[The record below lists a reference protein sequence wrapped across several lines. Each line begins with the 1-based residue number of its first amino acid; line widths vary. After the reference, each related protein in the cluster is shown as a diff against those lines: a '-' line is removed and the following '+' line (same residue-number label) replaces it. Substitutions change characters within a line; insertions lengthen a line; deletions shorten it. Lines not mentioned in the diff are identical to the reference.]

1 MGGTTFMTDH
11 PETPAPEENF
21 AELLEAFS
29 PGTRAEARIGDRVK
43 GRVIS
48 IGKDTV
54 FVDTGMKID
63 AVVERSELLDSDQNL
78 TCVEGDE
85 LELYVTAVGEN
96 EIRLSRAISGIGG
109 AQILREAHQKS
120 APVEGKVKETC
131 KGGFHIEVMQ
141 RRAFCP
147 ISQIDISPVPDPAV
161 HVGATYQFLVTR
173 FEDKGRNI
181 VVSRR
186 ALLNRELEVE
196 RKRFLAA
203 LNTGDVLDGRV
214 TRIMPFG
221 AFVELTP
228 GLEGMVHISEISWSR
243 ASTTDELLKPG
254 DRPRVKVLGIDPVG
268 EKGQPRI
275 SLSIKQL
282 EVDPWLTVEDKFREG
297 DVVRG
302 KVTRCMNFG
311 AFVEI
316 APGIEGMIHISEL
329 SYTRRVHKTEDVVNP
344 GDTVNVAVKAVD
356 TEKKRISLSLRDA
369 EGDPWVEVLERF
381 SAGQRVD
388 GVIEKKEKFGFFIRL
403 APGITGLLPMS
414 SIRRSSSAAALE
426 KSKEGDTVNVAI
438 EEINL
443 QRRRISLTPSSS
455 ADEGDWQRFTPNSR
469 GSSLGGLAEKLQSAI
484 HSQKKS
490 N

>member
-1 MGGTTFMTDH
+1 MGGTEFMTDQ
-11 PETPAPEENF
+11 PEAPAPEENF

-29 PGTRAEARIGDRVK
+29 PGARSEVRIGDRVK

-54 FVDTGMKID
+54 FVDSGMKID
-63 AVVERSELLDSDQNL
+63 AVVDRSELLDGDQNL
-78 TCVEGDE
+78 TCAEGDE

-120 APVEGKVKETC
+120 APVEGKVRETC
-131 KGGFHIEVMQ
+131 KGGYHIEILQ

-147 ISQIDISPVPDPAV
+147 ISQIDIFPVPDPAA
-161 HVGATYQFLVTR
+161 HVGATYQFLITR
-173 FEDKGRNI
+173 LEDKGRNI

-186 ALLNRELEVE
+186 ALLSRELEAA
-196 RKRFLAA
+196 RKQFLET

-221 AFVELTP
+221 AFVELSP
-228 GLEGMVHISEISWSR
+228 GVEGMVHISEMSWSKT
-243 ASTTDELLKPG
+243 ATPEEILKPG
-254 DRPRVKVLGIDPVG
+254 DRIRVKVLGIDPNG
-268 EKGQPRI
+268 GKGQPRI
-275 SLSIKQL
+275 GLSIKQL
-282 EVDPWLTVEDKFREG
+282 EEDPWLSVEDKFKEG

-316 APGIEGMIHISEL
+316 APGIEGMVHISEL
-329 SYTRRVHKTEDVVNP
+329 SYTRRVHKTEEIVNP
-344 GDTVNVAVKAVD
+344 GDAVNVVVKAVD

-369 EGDPWVEVLERF
+369 EGDPWAEVLERF
-381 SAGQRVD
+381 AVGQRVD
-388 GVIEKKEKFGFFIRL
+388 GVLEKKEKFGYFIRL
-403 APGITGLLPMS
+403 APGITGLLPMG
-414 SIRRSSSAAALE
+414 SIRRSSGAADIE
-426 KSKEGDTVNVAI
+426 KTREGETISVAV

-443 QRRRISLTPSSS
+443 QRRRISLAPASSE
-455 ADEGDWQRFTPNSR
+455 DEGDWQRFSPSSR
-469 GSSLGGLAEKLQSAI
+469 GSSLGSLAEKLQSAMS
-484 HSQKKS
+484 SQRKS
-490 N
+490 V

>member
-1 MGGTTFMTDH
+1 MTNQ
-11 PETPAPEENF
+11 PETPASEENF

-29 PGTRAEARIGDRVK
+29 PGARAETRVGDRVK

-63 AVVERSELLDSDQNL
+63 AVVDRSELLDSEQNL
-78 TCVEGDE
+78 TCAEGDE
-85 LELYVTAVGEN
+85 LELYVAAVGEN

-109 AQILREAHQKS
+109 AHILREAHQKS

-131 KGGFHIEVMQ
+131 KGGFHIEILQ

-161 HVGATYQFLVTR
+161 HVGATYQFLITR
-173 FEDKGRNI
+173 FEEKGRNI

-203 LNTGDVLDGRV
+203 LNTGEVLDGKV

-228 GLEGMVHISEISWSR
+228 GLEGMVHISEISWSKT
-243 ASTTDELLKPG
+243 ADPAEVLKPG
-254 DRPRVKVLGIDPVG
+254 SRLRVKVLGIEAAG

-275 SLSIKQL
+275 SLSVKQL
-282 EVDPWLTVEDKFREG
+282 EEDPWLTVEDKFREG
-297 DVVRG
+297 DVVHG

-344 GDTVNVAVKAVD
+344 GDSVNVAVKAVD

-381 SAGQRVD
+381 SVGQRVD

-403 APGITGLLPMS
+403 APGVTGLLPMS

-426 KSKEGDTVNVAI
+426 KSREGDTLNVAI

-455 ADEGDWQRFTPNSR
+455 ADEGEWQRFTPNSR
-469 GSSLGGLAEKLQSAI
+469 GSSLGSLAEKLQSAI
-484 HSQKKS
+484 SSQKKS
-490 N
+490 R

>member
-1 MGGTTFMTDH
+1 MSDH
-11 PETPAPEENF
+11 PEAPAPEENF

-29 PGTRAEARIGDRVK
+29 PGTRAETRIGDRVK

-63 AVVERSELLDSDQNL
+63 AVVDRGELLDSDQNL
-78 TCVEGDE
+78 TCAEGDE

-109 AQILREAHQKS
+109 TQLLREAHQKS

-131 KGGFHIEVMQ
+131 KGGFHIDILQ

-147 ISQIDISPVPDPAV
+147 ISQIDISPVPDPAA
-161 HVGATYQFLVTR
+161 HVGATYQFLITR

-186 ALLNRELEVE
+186 ALLSRELEVE
-196 RKRFLAA
+196 RKRFLDA
-203 LNTGDVLDGRV
+203 LTAGEVLDGRV
-214 TRIMPFG
+214 TRILPFG
-221 AFVELTP
+221 AFVELTT
-228 GLEGMVHISEISWSR
+228 GVEGMVHVSEISWSKS
-243 ASTTDELLKPG
+243 ASPDEVLKPG
-254 DRPRVKVLGIDPVG
+254 NRLRVKVLGIEAAG
-268 EKGQPRI
+268 EKSQPRI
-275 SLSIKQL
+275 GLSIKQL
-282 EVDPWLTVEDKFREG
+282 EEDPWLTVEDKFREG

-302 KVTRCMNFG
+302 RVTRCMNFG

-329 SYTRRVHKTEDVVNP
+329 SYTRRVHKTEDIVNP
-344 GDTVNVAVKAVD
+344 GDIVNVAVKAVD
-356 TEKKRISLSLRDA
+356 AEKKRISLSLRDA

-388 GVIEKKEKFGFFIRL
+388 GVLEKKEKFGFFIRL

-414 SIRRSSSAAALE
+414 SIRRSTSAAALE
-426 KSKEGDTVNVAI
+426 KSKEGDTLNVAI

-443 QRRRISLTPSSS
+443 QRRRISLAPASS
-455 ADEGDWQRFTPNSR
+455 ADEGEWQRFTPNSR
-469 GSSLGGLAEKLQSAI
+469 GSSLGSLAEKLQSAI
-484 HSQKKS
+484 SAQKPS
-490 N
+490 R